1 MSTIEE
7 ANVKTI
13 EKRYEEK
20 YSELK
25 KIIELEHELKE
36 QTKQSTNLKLE
47 TEKKQSEMALEIN
60 RLNNSNSSSNIWFRS
75 LVALFLLASMACIY
89 LKFELEIKKMKN
101 SDLSNQL
108 VNLND
113 EKDAWQEKYESLLSD
128 VLLKGRE
135 FEDNESKYSFCVAA
149 CRGLGGFFRVAIGW
163 IPGTQNLLD

>member
-60 RLNNSNSSSNIWFRS
+60 RLKNSNSSFNIWFRS
-75 LVALFLLASMACIY
+75 FVTLFLLASMACIY
-89 LKFELEIKKMKN
+89 LKFELEIEKMKN
-101 SDLSNQL
+101 LDLSNQL
-108 VNLND
+108 LSLND
-113 EKDAWQEKYESLLSD
+113 EKNAWQDKYESLLSD

-135 FEDNESKYSFCVAA
+135 FENNESKYNFCVAA
-149 CRGLGGFFRVAIGW
+149 CRGLSGFFRVAIGW

>member
-20 YSELK
+20 YSDLK

-60 RLNNSNSSSNIWFRS
+60 RLKSSNSSFNIWFRS
-75 LVALFLLASMACIY
+75 LVALFLLASMACIH
-89 LKFELEIKKMKN
+89 LKFELEIEKMKN
-101 SDLSNQL
+101 LDLSNQL

-113 EKDAWQEKYESLLSD
+113 EKDSWQDKYESLLSY

-135 FEDNESKYSFCVAA
+135 FENNESKYNFCVAA
-149 CRGLGGFFRVAIGW
+149 CRGLSGFVKLAIGW